1 MQRLGVARRHA
12 RGRNSDGV
20 IQVDASIIGRDLGLL
35 SRFSVSVASENL
47 QAKNIM
53 ITTPGTHPR
62 ESRFGGRTVTFRSLR
77 SEDKELFKNF
87 IRSLPR
93 KDNYYLMVDV
103 YDDQAIDR
111 WMNRVESGEIIG
123 VIALDGNQMI
133 GYCNLHTNN
142 LPWTRHVA
150 DVRMSVSVAHRSR
163 GVGTALASEA
173 FAIGWARGLQKLLA
187 RMASG
192 QLGALKLF
200 HSLGFRTQA
209 ILTGCVKNEN
219 GVTENLVI
227 MSHDRPLTA

>member
-1 MQRLGVARRHA
+1 MHEVETKMASLRSMR
-12 RGRNSDGV
+12 
-20 IQVDASIIGRDLGLL
+20 SIIGRDPYLL
-35 SRFSVSVASENL
+35 SRFSVSVASENS

-53 ITTPGTHPR
+53 TTTPGTHPR

-77 SEDKELFKNF
+77 TEDKELFKSF

-103 YDDQAIDR
+103 HDDQAINR

-150 DVRMSVSVAHRSR
+150 DIRMSVSVAHRSR
-163 GVGTALASEA
+163 GLGTALASKA
-173 FAIGWARGLQKLLA
+173 SSIGWERGLQKLLA

-200 HSLGFRTQA
+200 HTLGFRTQA

-227 MSHDRPLTA
+227 MSHDRPMTA

>member
-1 MQRLGVARRHA
+1 MHEVETKMASLRSMR
-12 RGRNSDGV
+12 
-20 IQVDASIIGRDLGLL
+20 SIIDRDPDLL
-35 SRFSVSVASENL
+35 SRFSVSVASENS

-53 ITTPGTHPR
+53 TTTPGTHPR

-77 SEDKELFKNF
+77 TEDKELFKSF

-150 DVRMSVSVAHRSR
+150 DIRMSVSVAHRSR
-163 GVGTALASEA
+163 GLGTALASKA
-173 FAIGWARGLQKLLA
+173 FAIGWERGLQKLLA

-227 MSHDRPLTA
+227 MSHDRPMTA

>member
-20 IQVDASIIGRDLGLL
+20 TQVDASIIGRDLGLL

-142 LPWTRHVA
+142 LPVDTPCRRCSHERLSCPPEPGGRHSSRQRS
-150 DVRMSVSVAHRSR
+150 VRNR
-163 GVGTALASEA
+163 
-173 FAIGWARGLQKLLA
+173 
-187 RMASG
+187 
-192 QLGALKLF
+192 LGA
-200 HSLGFRTQA
+200 
-209 ILTGCVKNEN
+209 GCKSSWRGWPAVSW
-219 GVTENLVI
+219 GL
-227 MSHDRPLTA
+227 